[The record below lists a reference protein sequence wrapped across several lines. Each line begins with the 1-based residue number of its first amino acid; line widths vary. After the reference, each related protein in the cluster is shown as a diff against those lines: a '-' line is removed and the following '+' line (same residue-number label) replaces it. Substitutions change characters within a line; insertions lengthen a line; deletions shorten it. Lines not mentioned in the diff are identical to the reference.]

1 MANYNVAG
9 LQVLAELA
17 EEAQAKQEFERQIT
31 LRVAAQCADMCGS
44 QADQKNIRRHF
55 GLDYYDGPTHYQDKR
70 WQQSQYD
77 WSKHYVKDERGN

>member
-31 LRVAAQCADMCGS
+31 LKVAAQCADMCGS

-55 GLDYYDGPTHYQDKR
+55 GLDYRDGPSHYQDTR
-70 WQQSQYD
+70 HQETQYD
-77 WSKHYVKDERGN
+77 WSKHYIEEKK